1 MTRTRIRLSVIATAM
16 ALVAVCLGLAVPA
29 PRRIHVRWAAA
40 ATSAERVRAEQELR
54 LTGRDSMKQRTWSYE
69 LSDDSS
75 ANIARLVAHPLV
87 EDTHN
92 VDRERLTL
100 APELPAVRAS
110 VRRMYQHRLVRA
122 ATRWWPAVAALLFV
136 TALGLAWP
144 VVRTTFG
151 SDPRHGLLAGLLA
164 VSLLLR
170 FVLIFSGGQFYW
182 PDEGRY
188 QEVRE
193 SVAALAARDR
203 AAATKAFEEPA
214 HVLFKALAAVP
225 AGVELLRGEDSR
237 IPACVF
243 GIFSVVNIWL
253 VVKIAR
259 RLDAGRDESLLAG
272 TLFAACSSSL
282 YYSRHVLPYDLAMTF
297 DLLAIHAGT
306 ARKGSWRS
314 SLACGLWAACAF
326 LTYAGYWTLGGA
338 ACVIHVLDAPGLRNG
353 ARRSVLAALALATTL
368 GIVMLIY
375 TWFEM
380 PLVQSLLAFAG
391 TVTQGNPGEGW
402 RLPLEYLWH
411 AEHLLLVLW
420 LAALAW
426 CMYDWRFQPP
436 KRTVKAGVAGIA
448 FVYGALVICSV
459 GLNVF
464 VVYGRLARQLIPFL
478 CLITATVLMNGT
490 ERAVI
495 RARTVALIMAATIIQ
510 AAVNF
515 STPLTQQFPA
525 EFTRRGEAIA
535 ERAGIYEPVTAFMHH
550 INGAPEPFTTPPGY
564 RELAAARHPLQFL
577 PYQYE
582 GFTPREREAL
592 RSADIRMRV
601 LVPANR

>member
-1 MTRTRIRLSVIATAM
+1 MIRTRIRLSVIAAAM
-16 ALVAVCLGLAVPA
+16 AVVVVCLGLAVPA

-40 ATSAERVRAEQELR
+40 ATSAERVRAEQELK
-54 LTGRDSMKQRTWSYE
+54 LTARDAMEQRTWSYE

-110 VRRMYQHRLVRA
+110 VRRMYQHRLIRA

-136 TALGLAWP
+136 TALGLVSRVA
-144 VVRTTFG
+144 RTTFG
-151 SDPRHGLLAGLLA
+151 SDPTHGLLAALLTL
-164 VSLLLR
+164 SGLLR

-193 SVAALAARDR
+193 SVAALAAHDR
-203 AAATKAFEEPA
+203 AAAIKAFEEPA

-225 AGVELLRGEDSR
+225 AGVELLRGEDPR

-243 GIFSVVNIWL
+243 GVFSVVNIWL

-259 RLDAGRDESLLAG
+259 RLDAGRYESLLAA
-272 TLFAACSSSL
+272 TLFAASSSFV

-297 DLLAIHAGT
+297 GLLSLHAGT
-306 ARKGSWRS
+306 ARNGSWCS
-314 SLACGLWAACAF
+314 SLCCGLWAACAF

-353 ARRSVLAALALATTL
+353 ARRAVLAGVALGGAL

-380 PLVQSLLAFAG
+380 PLVQNLLAFAG
-391 TVTQGNPGEGW
+391 TVTQGIPGEGW

-420 LAALAW
+420 LATLAW
-426 CMYDWRFQPP
+426 CIYDWRFQPP
-436 KRTVKAGVAGIA
+436 ERTVKAGVVGIA
-448 FVYGALVICSV
+448 FVYGALAICSV
-459 GLNVF
+459 ALNVF
-464 VVYGRLARQLIPFL
+464 VVYGRLARQLVPFF
-478 CLITATVLMNGT
+478 CLITATVLMNCT
-490 ERAVI
+490 QRAAI
-495 RARTVALIMAATIIQ
+495 RARIVALIAAATIIQ

-515 STPLTQQFPA
+515 SAPLTQQFPA
-525 EFTRRGEAIA
+525 EFKRRGEAIA
-535 ERAGIYEPVTAFMHH
+535 ERAGVYEPIAVYTHH
-550 INGAPEPFTTPPGY
+550 INGAPEPFTMPPGY